1 LKNTKYVEVDPVHL
15 VKPVMGLKDADLR
28 YRRLFETVQEGILIL
43 DASTGEI
50 IDINPALEKMLGY
63 SREEFLGK
71 KLWEN
76 VAFKD
81 IEAFQTA
88 FRELHEKEYIR
99 YDDLPLETKDGQITD
114 VELIFN
120 AYFVGP
126 QRVIQCNLRAINEQK
141 QAHALLQAVYKIAIA
156 AETTKD
162 LSDLF
167 QHIHQIISSVMP
179 AEFFYITLFDEAQN
193 VLRFPYFKNG
203 MDEPYLDKIEP
214 GLGLTAHVLRT
225 GKSLLCTQPIHDEL
239 ERQGAVKLLGVPSA
253 IWLGVPLTIEGKTIG
268 AMVVQHYTNPEAY
281 SEREQHILEFV
292 SSQIALA
299 ISRKQAEEALRQ
311 REQEYQTLVDNSP
324 DAITRLDLEGRFQ
337 YVNPAQAELIGLPP
351 QEIIGRNIRDLIKPE
366 DQKTGTL
373 FDQQVMKIIEDPREQ
388 FIEFQTLTSQ
398 GLRWLQSRE
407 VPEFA
412 DDGSIESVLVVTRDI
427 TERKQMEERLR
438 YLTIHD
444 TLTGLYNRTYFE
456 EELSRLERGREF
468 PASIIMLDTDDLK
481 ETNDG
486 LGHAAGDALLKRV
499 AQVLTT
505 AFRAE
510 DVVARIGGDEFAVLL
525 PRTGTKAAEDAL
537 CRVKRLLHEHNS
549 ALDSNPLQ
557 LSFGVSTAEYR
568 GSLSDVLKDADK
580 KMYAEKQVHADLKK
594 RIPKNIPGQR
604 GSIKDSDADS
614 C

>member
-1 LKNTKYVEVDPVHL
+1 MKNTKYVEVDPVHP

-81 IEAFQTA
+81 IEACRTA

-120 AYFVGP
+120 VYFVGP

-366 DQKTGTL
+366 DQKTGIL